1 MSAAHA
7 LLIHALLRR
16 STHCQTAAADS
27 AVRVSLLLTFSLQQ
41 VPVPVPAREAT
52 THEARAAA
60 AKLAGSAAS
69 PPALGTRTN
78 LSWACALCS
87 RWAGGMCE
95 TPPVPAQMWSG

>member
-16 STHCQTAAADS
+16 STHCRRQ
-27 AVRVSLLLTFSLQQ
+27 RPIRPYGVSLLLTFSLQP
-41 VPVPVPAREAT
+41 VPVPVPLREAT

-95 TPPVPAQMWSG
+95 TPPVPAQMWAG